1 MSINV
6 VVDLRSQFGPIR
18 NQHQRPTCMA
28 FAASD
33 CHAFARGSLDALS
46 AEYAYYHAVNRQA
59 NADRTEGVSYRAMTE
74 TLADDGQPL
83 ESGWPYIASLQPA
96 DTWAPPATP
105 GDIYRRVTNAIAATL
120 DAVID
125 ALDTGS
131 AVLLG
136 MRISEGF
143 IFLDAGEALAPLA
156 SEPAAGTHAVMAV
169 GYGELNSE
177 RYLLIRNSWGEAWAD
192 DGYGWIHQDYLA
204 SRLLI
209 AGVMK

>member
-1 MSINV
+1 
-6 VVDLRSQFGPIR
+6 
-18 NQHQRPTCMA
+18 
-28 FAASD
+28 
-33 CHAFARGSLDALS
+33 
-46 AEYAYYHAVNRQA
+46 
-59 NADRTEGVSYRAMTE
+59 MTE